1 MAVTVTKLKYLG
13 EDAVVS
19 ANDGTYV
26 YLGFANGNIARFT
39 ISDATLDSD
48 FAHIDGRPISMS
60 VNSGTLYVS
69 TESGDLYSVTTS

>member
-26 YLGFANGNIARFT
+26 YLGFANGNIAKYT
-39 ISDATLDSD
+39 IASAALDPD
-48 FAHIDGRPISMS
+48 FAHIDGRPISMT
-60 VNSGTLYVS
+60 VYSGTLYVS
-69 TESGDLYSVTTS
+69 SESGDLYGITTS